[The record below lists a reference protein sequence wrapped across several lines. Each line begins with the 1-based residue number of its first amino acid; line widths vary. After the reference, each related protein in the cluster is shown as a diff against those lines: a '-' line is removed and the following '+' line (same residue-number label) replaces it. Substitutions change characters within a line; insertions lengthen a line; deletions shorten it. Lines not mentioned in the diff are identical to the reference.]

1 MRAIWKGAIAF
12 GLVNVPVKV
21 YSATEDHDISL
32 HQVHNADGGRIRYQ
46 RRCEVCSK
54 IVDYAD
60 IEKAYESDGRTVIL
74 SREELKSI
82 PAENSHEIE
91 VVQFVPS
98 EQLDPIMFEKSYY
111 LEPDS
116 KSPKAY
122 MLLRRALEDTDRV
135 AIVQFALRD
144 KTRLGAL
151 RIRDDVLMLQA
162 LLWADEVREAEFPAL
177 DTSIRIS
184 AQEREMS
191 AALVES
197 MASDFEPEQFTDDY
211 QAQLHQLI
219 EAKLE
224 KGDALDTEETFG
236 VEAAETGGEVID
248 LMEALKRSLDR
259 KRGAGGGAGAGSDE
273 VETEESETE
282 EARSEASGSEGSEP
296 AKTGSRT
303 AGRTKAGAAAK
314 TGSAGR
320 STSGRSTSNTSA
332 ASKGTSG
339 RGVASKTDDAKTVD
353 AKTESAKTASRS
365 ASTPAAK
372 TATKTGTAAKTA
384 TKTTATKTA
393 TKTAASKTTATKAD
407 AKTGTDAKTARKGA

>member
-54 IVDYAD
+54 VIDYSD
-60 IEKAYESDGRTVIL
+60 IEKAYEDDGRTVVL
-74 SREELKSI
+74 SKEELKSI

-98 EQLDPIMFEKSYY
+98 EQLEPMMFEKSYY

-122 MLLRRALEDTDRV
+122 VLLRRALEDTDRV
-135 AIVQFALRD
+135 AIVQFALRE

-151 RIRDDVLMLQA
+151 RIKDDVLVLQS
-162 LLWADEVREAEFPAL
+162 LLWPDEVREASFPAL
-177 DTSIRIS
+177 DESVRIS

-197 MASDFEPEQFTDDY
+197 MAADFEPEHFTDDY
-211 QAQLHQLI
+211 QVQLRKLI
-219 EAKLE
+219 DAKLE
-224 KGDALDTEETFG
+224 QGDSLNTDETFG
-236 VEAAETGGEVID
+236 AEAGEGGKGEVID

-259 KRGAGGGAGAGSDE
+259 KRGRGAAADEDESESHEADDGGTKEGAGS
-273 VETEESETE
+273 SRGK
-282 EARSEASGSEGSEP
+282 AP
-296 AKTGSRT
+296 AKP
-303 AGRTKAGAAAK
+303 AAK
-314 TGSAGR
+314 
-320 STSGRSTSNTSA
+320 
-332 ASKGTSG
+332 
-339 RGVASKTDDAKTVD
+339 
-353 AKTESAKTASRS
+353 S
-365 ASTPAAK
+365 ASTRTAAKSTATSTTAKSTTPKSTAAKPAAK
-372 TATKTGTAAKTA
+372 ATT
-384 TKTTATKTA
+384 
-393 TKTAASKTTATKAD
+393 SR
-407 AKTGTDAKTARKGA
+407 ARKGA

>member
-54 IVDYAD
+54 IIDYSD
-60 IEKAYESDGRTVIL
+60 IEKAYEDDGRTVVL
-74 SREELKSI
+74 SKEELKSI

-98 EQLDPIMFEKSYY
+98 EQLEPMMFEKSYY

-122 MLLRRALEDTDRV
+122 VLLRRALEDTDRV
-135 AIVQFALRD
+135 AIVQFALRE

-151 RIRDDVLMLQA
+151 RIKDDVLVLQS
-162 LLWADEVREAEFPAL
+162 LLWPDEVREASFPAL
-177 DTSIRIS
+177 DESVRIS

-197 MASDFEPEQFTDDY
+197 MAADFEPEHFTDDY
-211 QAQLHQLI
+211 QVQLRKLI

-224 KGDALDTEETFG
+224 KGDSLDTDETFG
-236 VEAAETGGEVID
+236 AEAGEGGKGEVID

-259 KRGAGGGAGAGSDE
+259 KRGGGSAAASADDESQSDE
-273 VETEESETE
+273 ADDGGTEES
-282 EARSEASGSEGSEP
+282 AGSSRRKAP
-296 AKTGSRT
+296 AKP
-303 AGRTKAGAAAK
+303 ATKAAGTKTAAK
-314 TGSAGR
+314 TTTSR
-320 STSGRSTSNTSA
+320 STAAKSTA
-332 ASKGTSG
+332 G
-339 RGVASKTDDAKTVD
+339 
-353 AKTESAKTASRS
+353 KTATGK
-365 ASTPAAK
+365 STAATKSTAAKPAAK
-372 TATKTGTAAKTA
+372 TS
-384 TKTTATKTA
+384 TTR
-393 TKTAASKTTATKAD
+393 
-407 AKTGTDAKTARKGA
+407 ARKGA